1 MANLEHAE
9 GEPKHENMCVEIS
22 AAAPPDQP
30 PELSPATAPKAD
42 ADLSSI
48 PSFAAASELL
58 SAQYSCLVLNTHRR
72 HISLPP
78 VHLNK
83 KKSGIRGELQ
93 TQLLKFSP
101 M

>member
-9 GEPKHENMCVEIS
+9 GEPKHENMSVEIS
-22 AAAPPDQP
+22 AAASPEQP
-30 PELSPATAPKAD
+30 SELSQAIAPKAD
-42 ADLSSI
+42 AVLSSI

-72 HISLPP
+72 HITLPP
-78 VHLNK
+78 VYLNK

-93 TQLLKFSP
+93 TQLLKFSQ

>member
-1 MANLEHAE
+1 MANLEHVE
-9 GEPKHENMCVEIS
+9 GEPKHENMSVEIS
-22 AAAPPDQP
+22 AAASPDQP
-30 PELSPATAPKAD
+30 SELSQVIAPKAD
-42 ADLSSI
+42 AVLSSI

-72 HISLPP
+72 HITLPP
-78 VHLNK
+78 VYLNK

-93 TQLLKFSP
+93 TQLLKFSQ